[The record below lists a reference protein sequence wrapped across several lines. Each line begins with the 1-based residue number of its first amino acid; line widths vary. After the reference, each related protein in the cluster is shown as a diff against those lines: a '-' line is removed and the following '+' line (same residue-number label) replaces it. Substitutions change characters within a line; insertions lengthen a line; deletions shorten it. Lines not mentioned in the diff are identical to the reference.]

1 VLDYDVMDAN
11 STRNQILNIF
21 LLKGLVREKRHW
33 GDFYGV
39 MRSTFPEANIIG
51 LDYPGVGEKNE
62 IISPRNFK
70 AYVEDMR
77 KEYAHCFDGK
87 QENTLVAIS
96 LGGMMAR
103 QWMELY
109 PDDFKN
115 CVLMNTS
122 FKGIC
127 PIHKRLQPQSMKTFL
142 KLFVTRNRDEV
153 ERGILEMVSNRKDK
167 HPPILKKWIEYQRE
181 RPVSHKSFINQI
193 TAALT
198 YNASKEKPK
207 PKLLIMAGK
216 KDRLC
221 HYSCSEKIH
230 QAWGGK
236 LEMHPE
242 AGHDLAI
249 DSTEWTAQTIKNFI
263 G

>member
-1 VLDYDVMDAN
+1 V
-11 STRNQILNIF
+11 NIF

-33 GDFYGV
+33 GDFVGV
-39 MRSTFPEANIIG
+39 MQSAFPGHQIIG
-51 LDYPGVGEKNE
+51 LDYPGVGEKNQT
-62 IISPRNFK
+62 ISPRNFK

-77 KEYAHCFDGK
+77 SEYQSCFDGT
-87 QENTLVAIS
+87 QENVLIAIS

-109 PDDFKN
+109 PDDFKK
-115 CVLMNTS
+115 CILMNTS

-142 KLFVTRNRDEV
+142 KLFLTRDRDLV
-153 ERGILEMVSNRKDK
+153 EKGILEMVSNRKDK
-167 HPPILKKWIEYQRE
+167 HPPILKNWIQYQRE

-193 TAALT
+193 TAAMT
-198 YNASKEKPK
+198 YNAPK
-207 PKLLIMAGK
+207 TPPKSELLILAGM

-221 HYSCSEKIH
+221 HYSCSENIH
-230 QAWGGK
+230 SVWGGK

-249 DSTEWTAQTIKNFI
+249 DSPEWTSNKIKEFLS
-263 G
+263 